1 MPNWTDAQAKAIYEP
16 SGEGNILVS
25 AAAGSGK
32 TAVLVERIVSMVTEK
47 GVSIDELLVVTFTE
61 AAAAEMRERI
71 INRINEAHRT
81 AIENG
86 DTEKSRYLK
95 EQIQLTA
102 SADINTIDSF
112 CLGVVKNNF
121 HVLGIDPNFS
131 IMDKNEGEMLMDDT
145 LSEMFMS
152 LYASED
158 ETEKARFTDLVNI
171 YASNRDDEGLKSVI
185 RKLYNFVQSFPEP
198 EKWLVQKADM
208 YDADMTKS
216 KWITDIIIGEKKKYI
231 IKRNKIVWKNLI
243 SRMLKR
249 VETKFN
255 TTFDASQEPD
265 CIKEAEE
272 YWGKKLWKG
281 VCTCAKA
288 SKALENTETWE
299 DIHTFYKTYIEKK
312 SYLGNAI
319 NTVPKDI
326 LANEK
331 TWKLY
336 YGKYDDLR
344 NFFRNECLKLPLQS
358 ESEYNAYVHSEELK
372 KTVDDIVWL
381 TLKFSELFEEKK
393 TKKNVKSFSDIEH
406 LAYRLFAE
414 NSNISSEYAERY
426 TEILIDE
433 YQDTNGLQDAIF
445 TSISKENRNMFMVGD
460 LKQSIYRFRGG
471 DPTIFKKKSRSYA
484 NKRTDGKKISLSQN
498 FRSRMQVIR
507 SINAL
512 FDGVMSDEVG
522 DVEYKGDEILQ
533 REEERECY
541 IDGDNL
547 IHPMNKKIGYNS
559 ELYRIAVI
567 DEAVEGD
574 EAISTDYAEA
584 SFIADKIR
592 ELVDGHFQVSAGNGQ
607 YRDIEYRDIAILMR
621 SVKGSGEILSE
632 MLNRRGI
639 PSFVQKEEYFGRRE
653 IKLML
658 SLISLINNHMQD
670 IPLVAVMRSPIGGF
684 TENELARIR
693 LSGHGSS
700 YYNAVMK
707 CIYSETDDEK
717 LSNKCRRFMQDLDRW
732 RGYVKMKS
740 IASLIWTLYEETG
753 IYDFM
758 GALEG
763 GEEAQANLKLLY
775 ERAKKYE
782 ESGFKG
788 IFNFI
793 RYIERME
800 NRNEDISGARLVNE
814 SHNVVRIMTIHKSK
828 GLEFPVVFLARTT
841 KKFIMNRSGDENR
854 IMLHKDLGIGIEYYN
869 YEDMYRKKLMFCEY
883 IAEANQKEYLSEE
896 MRLLYVALTRAREK
910 LIITAVKSYKDRES
924 YEKALDE
931 WHNEYFGQKLSLRV
945 SEKARSYADWIIPAV
960 ESNSECW
967 NMSDVEITS
976 LANESVME
984 KPTEDIKIENVDEVR
999 SLVQKV
1005 LEFQYGY
1012 TESGLIP
1019 AKTSV
1024 TAIKE
1029 MEDAEHPR
1037 EDDPVFMTQ
1046 KPKFLRGQKLGA
1058 QIGTAHHQVM
1068 AYIDIDKMRAL
1079 AESDYQD
1086 FVKDEIIRI
1095 YGEGQ
1100 IDKDIAED
1108 DEIVNMICSNVC
1120 GFFKSDMGKAVFS
1133 ARKVYRERPFEI
1145 EISAMEYDPN
1155 LDDVY
1160 ENEKVVVQGIID
1172 LYFVDKDGSI
1182 ILVDYKTDRCKT
1194 QEEQKA
1200 VADRYSKQIELYGNA
1215 MEKILKKPIKDKYLY
1230 LFSAQSVVKLDKK

>member
-1 MPNWTDAQAKAIYEP
+1 
-16 SGEGNILVS
+16 
-25 AAAGSGK
+25 
-32 TAVLVERIVSMVTEK
+32 
-47 GVSIDELLVVTFTE
+47 
-61 AAAAEMRERI
+61 
-71 INRINEAHRT
+71 
-81 AIENG
+81 
-86 DTEKSRYLK
+86 
-95 EQIQLTA
+95 
-102 SADINTIDSF
+102 
-112 CLGVVKNNF
+112 
-121 HVLGIDPNFS
+121 
-131 IMDKNEGEMLMDDT
+131 
-145 LSEMFMS
+145 
-152 LYASED
+152 
-158 ETEKARFTDLVNI
+158 
-171 YASNRDDEGLKSVI
+171 
-185 RKLYNFVQSFPEP
+185 
-198 EKWLVQKADM
+198 
-208 YDADMTKS
+208 
-216 KWITDIIIGEKKKYI
+216 
-231 IKRNKIVWKNLI
+231 
-243 SRMLKR
+243 
-249 VETKFN
+249 
-255 TTFDASQEPD
+255 
-265 CIKEAEE
+265 
-272 YWGKKLWKG
+272 
-281 VCTCAKA
+281 
-288 SKALENTETWE
+288 
-299 DIHTFYKTYIEKK
+299 
-312 SYLGNAI
+312 
-319 NTVPKDI
+319 
-326 LANEK
+326 
-331 TWKLY
+331 
-336 YGKYDDLR
+336 
-344 NFFRNECLKLPLQS
+344 LPLQS
-358 ESEYNAYVHSEELK
+358 ESEYNTYLHSEELK

-381 TLKFSELFEEKK
+381 TLKFGELYEEKK

-414 NSNISSEYAERY
+414 NSNISSEYAEKY

-433 YQDTNGLQDAIF
+433 FQDTNGLQDAIF

-471 DPTIFKKKSRSYA
+471 DPTIFKKKSRNYA

-498 FRSRMQVIR
+498 FRSRMQVIK

-522 DVEYKGDEILQ
+522 DVEYKGDETLQ

-547 IHPMNKKIGYNS
+547 IHPMNKQIGYNS
-559 ELYRIAVI
+559 ELYRLAVI
-567 DEAVEGD
+567 DEAVEDD
-574 EAISTDYAEA
+574 ETISTDYAEA
-584 SFIADKIR
+584 AFIADKIR
-592 ELVDGHFQVSAGNGQ
+592 ELVDGRFQISAGDGR

-632 MLNRRGI
+632 MLNSRGI
-639 PSFVQKEEYFGRRE
+639 PSFVQKEEYFERRE

-693 LSGHGSS
+693 LGGRGLS

-707 CIYSETDDEK
+707 YINSETEDEK
-717 LSNKCRRFMQDLDRW
+717 LRNKCRRFMSDLDRW

-782 ESGFKG
+782 ASGFKG

-800 NRNEDISGARLVNE
+800 NRNEDISGAKLVNE

-841 KKFIMNRSGDENR
+841 KKFIMNRASDENR

-883 IAEANQKEYLSEE
+883 ISEANQKEYLSEE

-910 LIITAVKSYKDRES
+910 LIVTAVKAYKDRES
-924 YEKALDE
+924 YEETLDE
-931 WHNEYFGQKLSLRV
+931 WHDEYFGQKLSLRV

-960 ESNSECW
+960 ESNRECW

-976 LANESVME
+976 LANETIIE
-984 KPTEDIKIENVDEVR
+984 KPTEDIEIKNIDEVR

-1005 LEFQYGY
+1005 LEFRYGY

-1068 AYIDIDKMRAL
+1068 AYIDIEKMSAIQ
-1079 AESDYQD
+1079 ESDYEN

-1095 YGEGQ
+1095 YEAGQ

-1108 DEIVNMICSNVC
+1108 AEIIDMICSNVC
-1120 GFFKSDMGKAVFS
+1120 GFFKSNMGKEVFS
-1133 ARKVYRERPFEI
+1133 AKHVYRERPFEI
-1145 EISAMEYDPN
+1145 EISAKEYDPN
-1155 LDDVY
+1155 LDDAY

-1172 LYFVDKDGSI
+1172 LYFVDKDGNI
-1182 ILVDYKTDRCKT
+1182 ILVDYKTDHCKT
-1194 QEEQKA
+1194 KDEQLAIAKL
-1200 VADRYSKQIELYGNA
+1200 YSKQIELYGKA
-1215 MEKILKKPIKDKYLY
+1215 MEKILKKSVKDKYLY
-1230 LFSAQSVVKLDKK
+1230 LFSA